1 MILSAI
7 ALTGFEQSLSA
18 LGTSGG
24 ARQLLGRAG
33 IAVPYVGA
41 AAVGMVALFAT
52 AGSPN
57 IKSSGGGVGIGA
69 AVVIAIAIARE
80 MTRLSAL
87 VDRVASG
94 KSITAYLDPATLI
107 AATAVFL
114 VGCFATRVIV
124 MGNAAFASSDPRR
137 VRGKRALH
145 GEADWMKL
153 SDAGRLFGDSGGIV
167 VGERYRVDKDVVAA
181 IPFRSDQPET
191 WGSGG
196 KFPLLCFDG
205 SFGSSHGIVFAGSG
219 GFKTTSVTIPTA
231 LKWGGALIVL
241 DPSNEVAPMVASH
254 RTGADRDVF
263 ILDPKNPEMGFN
275 ALDWIGQY
283 GGTKE
288 EDIASV
294 ASWIMSDSGRVSG
307 VRDDF
312 FRASGL
318 QLLTAMIADVCI
330 SGHTPKESQTLRQVR
345 ANLSEPEPKLR
356 QRLQDIYDNSGSDFV
371 KENVAAF
378 VNMTPE
384 TFSGVYANAIK
395 ETHWLSYQNYAA
407 LVSGSTFSTN
417 DIASGKT
424 DVFINI
430 DLKTLE
436 THAGLARVIIGS
448 FLNAIYNRDG
458 ATSGRTLFLLDEVA
472 RLGFMRILETA
483 RDAGRK
489 YGISLTMIY
498 QSIGQ
503 LRETYGG
510 RDASSK
516 WFESASWISFAA
528 INDPETADY
537 ISRRCGMTTVEI
549 DQVSHSYQARG
560 SSRTRSKQLAARPL
574 IQPHEVLRMRA
585 DEQIVFTA
593 GNPPLRC
600 GRAIWFRRS
609 DMTSCVEPNRLHQRR
624 ELGNQGRSSTMLMLC
639 LIAGGVLATSGG
651 TMARAETRPPD
662 QLSAQFTLCGERR
675 RVNCVVDGDTFWFR
689 RERIRIADIDAP
701 ELSPPRCAA
710 ERQLGEAAKQRL
722 LALLNAGPFSLSIGA
737 DDLDRYGRKL
747 RVVTR
752 NGRSLG
758 AMLVEEKLVRNWDGR
773 RRPWCW

>member
-1 MILSAI
+1 MTANRVLLSIAPAIFMIAV
-7 ALTGFEQSLSA
+7 ATVLTGVEQWLSQMGKA
-18 LGTSGG
+18 EDTRLM
-24 ARQLLGRAG
+24 LGRIG
-33 IAVPYVGA
+33 IATPYIA
-41 AAVGMVALFAT
+41 AAAIGLIWLFAS
-52 AGSPN
+52 AGSAN
-57 IKSSGGGVGIGA
+57 IRFVGWSTA
-69 AVVIAIAIARE
+69 AGSAVAMIIVAARE
-80 MTRLSAL
+80 GSRLTAL
-87 VDRVASG
+87 ADKVPAN
-94 KSITAYLDPATLI
+94 KSILAYLDPATMIGATVTLI
-107 AATAVFL
+107 
-114 VGCFATRVIV
+114 VGCFALRVVVI
-124 MGNAAFASSDPRR
+124 GNAAFARPEPKRIS
-137 VRGKRALH
+137 GKRALH

-153 SDAGRLFGDSGGIV
+153 SEAERLFAEAGGIV
-167 VGERYRVDKDVVAA
+167 IGERYRVDRDGASTRA
-181 IPFRSDQPET
+181 FRADYQES
-191 WGSGG
+191 WGDGG
-196 KFPLLCFDG
+196 KAPLLCFDG

-231 LKWGGALIVL
+231 LKWGGTLIVL
-241 DPSNEVAPMVASH
+241 DPSNEVAPMVSQH
-254 RTGADRDVF
+254 RERAGRRIR
-263 ILDPKNPEMGFN
+263 ILDPRQPNTGFN
-275 ALDWIGQY
+275 ALDWIGKF

-294 ASWIMSDSGRVSG
+294 ASWIMSESGRASG

-318 QLLTAMIADVCI
+318 QLLTAMIADVCL
-330 SGHTPKESQTLRQVR
+330 SGHTPPEQQTLRQVR

-356 QRLQDIYDNSGSDFV
+356 QRLQDIYDNSESDFV

-407 LVSGSTFSTN
+407 LVSGSAFSTD

-458 ATSGRTLFLLDEVA
+458 AIEGRTLFLLDEVA
-472 RLGFMRILETA
+472 RLGYMRILETA

-489 YGISLTMIY
+489 YGITLTMIY

-549 DQVSHSYQARG
+549 DQVSRSYQARG

-593 GNPPLRC
+593 GNAPLRC
-600 GRAIWFRRS
+600 GRAIWFRRK
-609 DMTSCVEPNRLHQRR
+609 DMESCVGQNRFD
-624 ELGNQGRSSTMLMLC
+624 RSSTSSN
-639 LIAGGVLATSGG
+639 TSL
-651 TMARAETRPPD
+651 EPP
-662 QLSAQFTLCGERR
+662 E
-675 RVNCVVDGDTFWFR
+675 
-689 RERIRIADIDAP
+689 ADP
-701 ELSPPRCAA
+701 
-710 ERQLGEAAKQRL
+710 Q
-722 LALLNAGPFSLSIGA
+722 
-737 DDLDRYGRKL
+737 
-747 RVVTR
+747 
-752 NGRSLG
+752 
-758 AMLVEEKLVRNWDGR
+758 
-773 RRPWCW
+773 